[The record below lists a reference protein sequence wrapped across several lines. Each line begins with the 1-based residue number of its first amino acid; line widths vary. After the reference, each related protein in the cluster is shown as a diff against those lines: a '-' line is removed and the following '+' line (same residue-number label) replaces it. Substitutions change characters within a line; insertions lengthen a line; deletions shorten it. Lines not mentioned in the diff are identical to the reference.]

1 MPAPPSADEIPLPL
15 PRGGT
20 LTATATAD
28 TGTGAVRYTVR
39 TAHLHGVFL
48 VHPHP
53 VDDELLPR
61 GVRVSFGDG
70 APPVRPYQPRPHEPV
85 AHRVRIHGT
94 ATCAT
99 PDRLPDS
106 RAVLVEPV
114 VLAEHYETR
123 RVPDGARALLEDAV
137 LAVLIHWSTRED
149 RPALVLAAARS
160 AAPAAVRDTRSC
172 LAAAEADLAAV
183 QARALRHEHRLLQLR
198 QLAATVPPP
207 GAVPGGPA
215 RLVYTD
221 EDGQAMGHA
230 LVREITVGRPPGTVT
245 YRVEGP
251 RLAGSVVVGPY
262 RHSHDPL
269 PTGISVQYGTAA
281 DAGHHRDDEPVV
293 NGVRLRGGWDHP
305 STDPVTPSSPPT
317 LPRPSRAEE
326 PFSQPVP
333 DATKNRW
340 WAMVRALAARY
351 SERPDNQALR
361 QAAAHARAPQA
372 LDAVRQTLGRL
383 TEEKTRLTATVNRL
397 REHLDDAL
405 ALLP

>member
-1 MPAPPSADEIPLPL
+1 MPVPPTADEIRLPL

-28 TGTGAVRYTVR
+28 TSTGAVRYTVR

-48 VHPHP
+48 VHPH
-53 VDDELLPR
+53 VVGGELLPC

-70 APPVRPYQPRPHEPV
+70 AAPIRPYQPRPHEPI

-99 PDRLPDS
+99 PDRLPDL

-114 VLAEHYETR
+114 VLAEHYATR

-137 LAVLIHWSTRED
+137 LAVLIHWRTRED
-149 RPALVLAAARS
+149 RPALVLAAARR
-160 AAPAAVRDTRSC
+160 AAPAVVRDTRSS

-183 QARALRHEHRLLQLR
+183 EARALRHEHRLLQLER
-198 QLAATVPPP
+198 LAAAVPPP
-207 GAVPGGPA
+207 IAAPAGPA

-221 EDGQAMGHA
+221 EDGHAMGSA
-230 LVREITVGRPPGTVT
+230 RVRETAVGRPPGTVT

-262 RHSHDPL
+262 QHSRDPV
-269 PTGISVQYGTAA
+269 PTGISVQYGTAS
-281 DAGHHRDDEPVV
+281 DTGRHRDEPVV
-293 NGVRLRGGWDHP
+293 NGVRLRGAWDHS
-305 STDPVTPSSPPT
+305 STDPVTPSSPSN

-333 DATKNRW
+333 DATENRW
-340 WAMVRALAARY
+340 WAVVRALAARY
-351 SERPDNQALR
+351 NERPDNQALR
-361 QAAAHARAPQA
+361 QAAAHARALQA
-372 LDAVRQTLGRL
+372 LDAVRETLGRL
-383 TEEKTRLTATVNRL
+383 TEETTRLTATVNQL
-397 REHLDDAL
+397 RQRLDDAL
-405 ALLP
+405 ALLR